1 MRKFISLLPTL
12 VVLFLVSTPAFAAD
26 EYKGYVAIGAGL
38 AIGLAALGGSIGQ
51 GNAAKAALEG
61 VARNPETAGT
71 VRTLMII
78 GLALIESLVLFG
90 FIIAITLSGAVT
102 G

>member
-12 VVLFLVSTPAFAAD
+12 VVLFLISTPALAAGD
-26 EYKGYVAIGAGL
+26 DYKGYVAIGAGL
-38 AIGLAALGGSIGQ
+38 AIGLAVIGGALGQ

-90 FIIAITLSGAVT
+90 FIIAITLALAV
-102 G
+102 

>member
-12 VVLFLVSTPAFAAD
+12 IVLFLVSAPAYAAGE

-38 AIGLAALGGSIGQ
+38 AIGLAALGGSVGQ

-90 FIIAITLSGAVT
+90 FIIAITLALQV
-102 G
+102 

>member
-1 MRKFISLLPTL
+1 MRKFISLLPAL
-12 VVLFLVSTPAFAAD
+12 VVLFLVSAPAYAGEND
-26 EYKGYVAIGAGL
+26 SYVALGAGF
-38 AIGLAALGGSIGQ
+38 AIGLAALGGTLAQ

-71 VRTLMII
+71 VRTLMIL

-90 FIIAITLSGAVT
+90 FVIAIMLTLKVG
-102 G
+102 